1 MSSTLI
7 AEIIMNEFD
16 WSNIAVMV
24 KEKQFPQTNFDV
36 LLEEFKKFLLIK
48 FIDRDIEG
56 NLYSPSYFVDEV
68 WQIFLLFPKGRIYYI
83 FYSQKQ
89 RFIKLFCYRYKATS
103 YFKII
108 DYYGMCTKILNGEVV
123 LDRNPLMQAEN
134 QPVRYQRMLDRYKVL
149 FAMPPPQPYWEV
161 PAPAVETMEN
171 PSRTYSESS
180 SGTPAPAT
188 SEVTP
193 NNNKRSKTT
202 HFVYVSLN

>member
-1 MSSTLI
+1 
-7 AEIIMNEFD
+7 MNEFD

-56 NLYSPSYFVDEV
+56 NLYSPSYFVDE
-68 WQIFLLFPKGRIYYI
+68 
-83 FYSQKQ
+83 
-89 RFIKLFCYRYKATS
+89 
-103 YFKII
+103 
-108 DYYGMCTKILNGEVV
+108 ILNGEVV